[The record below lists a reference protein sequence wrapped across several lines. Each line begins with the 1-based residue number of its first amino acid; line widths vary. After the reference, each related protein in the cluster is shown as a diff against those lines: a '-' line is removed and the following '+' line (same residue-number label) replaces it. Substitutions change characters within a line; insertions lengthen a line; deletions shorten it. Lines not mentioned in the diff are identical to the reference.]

1 MDMNFDGRS
10 ALSCYGI
17 DLLEAAITPPV
28 RKRYRVD
35 IPGGDGS
42 VDLYEGLGQP
52 VYENRT
58 VTAVFQPISELHQTV
73 DKLINDLEGRTVS
86 IVLPRDTEHYM
97 TGDIHIA
104 SASCNKITITA
115 DCLPWRYSAEEVV
128 YQIPES
134 ETAVQYTWNN
144 AGSRDAVPTVTVSE
158 ELLIESGTASIAL
171 SAGTYQM
178 TTLTIPG
185 NGSISVSISGG
196 PAEVRYREAIL

>member
-1 MDMNFDGRS
+1 MS
-10 ALSCYGI
+10 YYGI
-17 DLLEAAITPPV
+17 NLLEAAITAPV
-28 RKRYRVD
+28 RKRYLVD

-52 VYENRT
+52 VYETRT

-73 DKLINDLEGRTVS
+73 DKLINDLEGRTVN
-86 IVLPRDTEHYM
+86 IVLPGDAQHYM
-97 TGDIHIA
+97 TGCIHIP
-104 SASCNKITITA
+104 SAGRSGAMSCDKITVTA
-115 DCLPWRYSAEEVV
+115 VCLPWRYSAEEIVH
-128 YQIPES
+128 QIPES

-144 AGSRDAVPTVTVSE
+144 AGSRDAVPTVTVSG

-171 SAGTYQM
+171 SAGIYQM

-196 PAEVRYREAIL
+196 PAAVRYREAIL

>member
-1 MDMNFDGRS
+1 MS
-10 ALSCYGI
+10 YYGI
-17 DLLEAAITPPV
+17 NLLEAAITAPV
-28 RKRYRVD
+28 RKRYLVD

-52 VYENRT
+52 VYETRT
-58 VTAVFQPISELHQTV
+58 VTAVFQPLSDLQQTV
-73 DKLINDLEGRTVS
+73 SKLINDLEGRTVN
-86 IVLPRDTEHYM
+86 IVLPEDAQHYM
-97 TGDIHIA
+97 TGYIHIA
-104 SASCNKITITA
+104 AAGRSGAMSCDKITVTA
-115 DCLPWRYSAEEVV
+115 VCLPWRYSAEEVV
-128 YQIPES
+128 HQIQES

-144 AGSRDAVPTVTVSE
+144 TGGRDAVPTVKVFGE
-158 ELLIESGTASIAL
+158 VLIEIGASSIAL